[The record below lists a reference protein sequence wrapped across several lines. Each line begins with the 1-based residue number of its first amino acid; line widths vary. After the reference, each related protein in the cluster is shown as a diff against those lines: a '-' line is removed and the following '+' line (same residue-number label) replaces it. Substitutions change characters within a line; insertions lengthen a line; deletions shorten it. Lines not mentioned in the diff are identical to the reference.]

1 MANRI
6 VKLSEEA
13 SNANLSLLERYPR
26 SKPIDMKP
34 NNNCQDQVVYG
45 SNLSSTIRY
54 PFYTKITRHMI
65 KIPKNTYNM
74 LIGVIISDGWLIV
87 QKSEARFGFKQSL
100 DKFEYFYTVFSKLT
114 LFILPRV
121 NKD

>member
-13 SNANLSLLERYPR
+13 SNPNLSLLERYPR

-34 NNNCQDQVVYG
+34 NNNCQDLVVYG

-74 LIGVIISDGWLIV
+74 LIGVKLI
-87 QKSEARFGFKQSL
+87 SEAWM
-100 DKFEYFYTVFSKLT
+100 
-114 LFILPRV
+114 V
-121 NKD
+121 NSTKIRS

>member
-1 MANRI
+1 
-6 VKLSEEA
+6 
-13 SNANLSLLERYPR
+13 
-26 SKPIDMKP
+26 
-34 NNNCQDQVVYG
+34 
-45 SNLSSTIRY
+45 
-54 PFYTKITRHMI
+54 MI

-114 LFILPRV
+114 HYCSSYPGLTKTKVKGKTF
-121 NKD
+121 